1 MSVIYHPG
9 KANMVMD
16 SLSGMTMGRVFY
28 VEEGKKDLMNDIL
41 RFGRL
46 VIWLE
51 DSSNGGF
58 MIHHNYEPSLVVLVM
73 SKKHINQSLME
84 LEESILGTLMSNY
97 P

>member
-46 VIWLE
+46 VI
-51 DSSNGGF
+51 
-58 MIHHNYEPSLVVLVM
+58 
-73 SKKHINQSLME
+73 
-84 LEESILGTLMSNY
+84 
-97 P
+97 